1 MSIEIRQLL
10 IRTQVHPAPAPS
22 PQLRG
27 SVNPAELQ
35 RLREQVAAD
44 CKTWLADRLRVHG
57 ER

>member
-10 IRTQVHPAPAPS
+10 IRTQVHPAPPTPPQHRATVAP
-22 PQLRG
+22 
-27 SVNPAELQ
+27 ADWQ

-44 CKTWLADRLRVHG
+44 CKTWLAERLRVHG